1 MKSIL
6 NLLLSVFLICFF
18 SISTTFAAGSSSSK
32 ENHKNAHSKEYYNA
46 VKLIKSENF
55 DNAITILQVLIKDNP
70 NDADIHNYLGF
81 SFRKIGELKKSSY
94 HYEKAL
100 NINPKHLGA
109 LEYQGEL
116 YLALGDIEKA
126 KENLVKIDDICFT
139 QCTELKQLKKAIT
152 LAIN

>member
-1 MKSIL
+1 MKTFINLFLSITIT
-6 NLLLSVFLICFF
+6 SFL
-18 SISTTFAAGSSSSK
+18 SISTTFAAGSSSSDK
-32 ENHKNAHSKEYYNA
+32 NNKNAHSKEYYEA
-46 VKLIKSENF
+46 VKLIKSENY
-55 DNAITILQVLIKDNP
+55 DNALIILQALIKDKP

-81 SFRKIGELKKSSY
+81 SFRKMGELKKSSF

-100 NINPKHLGA
+100 KINPKHLGA

-126 KENLVKIDDICFT
+126 KENLNRIDDICYT
-139 QCTELKQLKKAIT
+139 QCSELKQLKKAIN